1 MSSSSASD
9 SAAGAPHEAPRDF
22 IRTIVDADVAA
33 GKNGGRVQT
42 RFPPEPNGYLHIGH
56 AKAICI
62 NFEIARERGGLCN
75 LRFDDTN
82 PVKEDVEYVEA
93 IQEDIRWLGYAWN
106 GDALFASDYFESF
119 YASAVQLVKQGDAY
133 VDSCTPEEIRELRG
147 DTTRPGVAGPYRER
161 SVEDNLDMLTRMRAG
176 EFADGEHVLRAK
188 IDLTSPNINLRDPVI
203 YRIRHVYHH
212 RTGDAWCIYP
222 MYDFAHGLEDSI
234 EGVTHSLCSLEFEN
248 HRPLYDWFL
257 ERLGVHHPQQIE
269 FARLNLSFS
278 VMSKRLITQLVDEK
292 LVWGWDDPRLTT
304 LRGLRRRGYTPEAVR
319 NFCNGVGVAKFN
331 STIEMVRLENALR
344 DDLNKH
350 AERRLAVLDPV
361 ELVITDWPGVEL
373 QNGAY
378 TAGETVMVAAINN
391 HEDEGA
397 GRRDVPFSG
406 RLWIE
411 REDFME
417 EPPKKFFRLAPGR
430 EVRLRYGYYV
440 TCTGVE
446 KDPATGA
453 VTRILCTHDPESK
466 GGTTADA
473 RKIKATLHW
482 VSAAHAVDLEV
493 RLFDHLFA
501 KPNPMDVAAG
511 KDFKAN
517 INPESLTVVTAK
529 GEPLLAEVQPGFR
542 CQFERMGYFAVDP
555 KDSKPGVL
563 VFNRAVALRD
573 AWANVEKAE
582 ANKRAQAAQTAA
594 RAAK

>member
-9 SAAGAPHEAPRDF
+9 SAASAPNEAPRDF

-33 GKNGGRVQT
+33 GKHGGRVQT

-62 NFEIARERGGLCN
+62 NFEIARERGGVCN

-93 IQEDIRWLGYAWN
+93 IQEDIRWLGYEW
-106 GDALFASDYFESF
+106 GGQALFASDYFESF

-133 VDSCTPEEIRELRG
+133 VDSCTADEIRELRG

-203 YRIRHVYHH
+203 YRIRHVHHH

-304 LRGLRRRGYTPEAVR
+304 LRGLRRRGYTPAAVR

-344 DDLNKH
+344 EDLNQT
-350 AERRLAVLDPV
+350 AERRMAVLDPI

-373 QNGAY
+373 HEGAY
-378 TAGETVMVAAINN
+378 TSGETVMVAAINN
-391 HEDEGA
+391 HEDESA

-406 RLWIE
+406 KLWIE

-417 EPPKKFFRLAPGR
+417 DPPKKFFRLAPGR

-440 TCTGVE
+440 SCTGVE

-453 VTRILCTHDPESK
+453 MTRLLCTHDPASK
-466 GGTTADA
+466 GGTTADE

-501 KPNPMDVAAG
+501 KPNPMDAAPG

-517 INPESLTVVTAK
+517 LNPDSLTVVTAK
-529 GEPLLAEVQPGFR
+529 GEPLLAGAEPGFR

-555 KDSKPGVL
+555 KDSKPGAP

-582 ANKRAQAAQTAA
+582 ANKRAQAAA